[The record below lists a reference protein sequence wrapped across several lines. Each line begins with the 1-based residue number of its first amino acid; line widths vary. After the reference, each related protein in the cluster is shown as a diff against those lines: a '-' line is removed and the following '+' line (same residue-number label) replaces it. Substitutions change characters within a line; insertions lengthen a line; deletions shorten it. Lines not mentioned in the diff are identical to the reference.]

1 MQNIL
6 SIDVEDWFHI
16 LDLAEAPDLDGWSK
30 LESRV
35 EKNFFRLLD
44 ELKISNTK
52 ATCFFLG
59 WVAERFPELV
69 RRAHREGHEIASHG
83 YAHQLVYG
91 LSREAFAADVK
102 RAKDILEGIVGVPVV
117 GYRAPGF
124 SIVAE
129 TPWAFEELKA
139 AGYQYDS
146 SVFPAARGHG
156 GMAGAEVRPHRIETP
171 RGTLTE
177 FPISVASVLG
187 KKVCFFGGGYLRL
200 FPYPLIDRM
209 TDQVNA
215 EGRPVVFYVHPRE
228 IDPTQP
234 RMKMNAV
241 RRFKSYVNLETTLP
255 KLQKLVRD
263 HSLLPFR
270 DWLQQNPAPN

>member
-16 LDLAEAPDLDGWSK
+16 LDLAEAPDLDGWEK

-35 EKNFFRLLD
+35 EKNFQRLLD
-44 ELKISNTK
+44 ELRVSDTK

-69 RRAHREGHEIASHG
+69 RRAHEAGHEVASHG

-91 LSREAFAADVK
+91 LSREAFAEDIT
-102 RAKDILEGIVGVPVV
+102 RAKRILEGIVGGPVV

-129 TPWAFEELKA
+129 TPWAFEELRK
-139 AGYQYDS
+139 AGYEYDS
-146 SVFPAARGHG
+146 SVFPASRGHG
-156 GMAGAEVRPHRIETP
+156 GMAGADVKPHRI
-171 RGTLTE
+171 GTASGELVE

-200 FPYPLIDRM
+200 FPYALIERM
-209 TDQVNA
+209 SAQVNA
-215 EGRPVVFYVHPRE
+215 DGRPVVYYVHPRE
-228 IDPTQP
+228 IDPEQP
-234 RMKMNAV
+234 RMKMGPF

-255 KLQKLVRD
+255 KLRRLSATQ
-263 HSLLPFR
+263 SLMPFR
-270 DWLQQNPAPN
+270 DWMRQNPLPN